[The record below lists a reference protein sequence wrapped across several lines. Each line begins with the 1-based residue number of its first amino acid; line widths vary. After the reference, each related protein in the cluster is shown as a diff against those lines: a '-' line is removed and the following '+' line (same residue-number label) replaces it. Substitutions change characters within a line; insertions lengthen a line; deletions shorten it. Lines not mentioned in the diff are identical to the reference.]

1 MEIRRAAHARVAVF
15 ADFDHSAQ
23 QRRVVFVG
31 EVVVAIAI
39 LIGILVAVI
48 IMITLWFKPFGI
60 TSAEVLIKPAKQV
73 AAPAVK
79 LAIEQ
84 TTFFVNNLLH

>member
-1 MEIRRAAHARVAVF
+1 MIQKSFFQDWHSIRKEPGIMKWKF
-15 ADFDHSAQ
+15 TYK
-23 QRRVVFVG
+23 
-31 EVVVAIAI
+31 ELTL

-73 AAPAVK
+73 AAPAIK